1 MISFQGQMILF
12 RERFL
17 VSQLGWFDV
26 DAFNLHFPHPQNMG
40 EKPEEWWEL
49 GSTSRTGTDADEC
62 LRCLKGLDGR
72 LLKGLSRWRKTEE
85 IKVVLSFTFHT
96 FLAYTILLEIIGA
109 SNIFIK
115 NA

>member
-1 MISFQGQMILF
+1 M
-12 RERFL
+12 
-17 VSQLGWFDV
+17 
-26 DAFNLHFPHPQNMG
+26 
-40 EKPEEWWEL
+40 
-49 GSTSRTGTDADEC
+49 
-62 LRCLKGLDGR
+62 RCLKGLDGR

-85 IKVVLSFTFHT
+85 IKVVLSFTFHN